1 MNAGPK
7 PPGWQSLV
15 VFAVAGLLPAPWIA
29 AHEIRGLGFEPET
42 VSALAGL
49 AIVGGAFVLSWATEL
64 AERDIPQA
72 LAILFLALV
81 SVLPEYAVDLHF
93 AWTAG
98 KDLSYAPYAVANM
111 TGANRL
117 LIGFGW
123 ALVVLIACRRSGTS
137 ELAIHPRQRLEIR
150 FLLWSTLYSFVIPL
164 TGTISLFDAAVLFAI
179 FFRYAHAAASSES
192 ESPGLVGPAAL
203 IDRVYGDT
211 GRRLWAIAMFLY
223 AGYAILI
230 AAEPF
235 ADGLVEIGRTHD
247 FDEFLLVQWVAP
259 LASESP
265 EFLIAVLFALRGR
278 GSVGIGALISSKV
291 NQWTLLVGAI
301 PIAFCLSAGSL
312 RGLPLDA
319 RQTEELILTST
330 QSLLATI
337 LIIDLRFSRSEALML
352 AVLFGGQF
360 LFTSTEVRYLFIALY
375 LAISI
380 GLLVRSRQRRSDLW
394 HLIFASPSAGDGGH
408 APHGDAGHPP
418 HGDGGHPP
426 HGS

>member
-1 MNAGPK
+1 MTGARFRA
-7 PPGWQSLV
+7 GWQGLL
-15 VFAVAGLLPAPWIA
+15 VFAGAGLVSVPWVV
-29 AHEIRGLGFEPET
+29 AHSIQGLGLEPEVT
-42 VSALAGL
+42 ATLAGL

-123 ALVVLIACRRSGTS
+123 SLVVLLACWRGRTS
-137 ELAIHPRQRLEIR
+137 ELVIHPRQRLEIR
-150 FLLWSTLYSFVIPL
+150 FLLWSTLFSFVIPL
-164 TGTISLFDAAVLFAI
+164 TGSIALFDAVVLLAI
-179 FFRYAHAAASSES
+179 FLRYAASAARSES
-192 ESPGLVGPAAL
+192 EEVQLVGPAAL
-203 IDRVYGDT
+203 IDREFGDT
-211 GRRLWAIAMFLY
+211 GRRLWALAMFAY

-230 AAEPF
+230 SAEPF
-235 ADGLVEIGRTHD
+235 ADGLVDVGRTHD

-265 EFLIAVLFALRGR
+265 EFLIAILFALRGR

-301 PIAFCLSAGSL
+301 PIAFCLSSGGLS
-312 RGLPLDA
+312 GLPLDA

-337 LIIDLRFSRSEALML
+337 LVIDLRFSRGEAVLL
-352 AVLFGGQF
+352 ALLFGGQF
-360 LFTSTEVRYLFIALY
+360 LFTSTEVRYLFIAAY
-375 LAISI
+375 LAISVA
-380 GLLVRSRQRRSDLW
+380 LLVLDPERRALLW
-394 HLIFASPSAGDGGH
+394 QLIIADPDEVQG
-408 APHGDAGHPP
+408 APHRGP
-418 HGDGGHPP
+418 
-426 HGS
+426 

>member
-1 MNAGPK
+1 MSAGPRV
-7 PPGWQSLV
+7 PGSQGLLA
-15 VFAVAGLLPAPWIA
+15 FAGAGLLSVPWLA
-29 AHEIRGLGFEPET
+29 AHGIQGLGLEPVVVAT
-42 VSALAGL
+42 LSGL

-93 AWTAG
+93 AWKAG

-123 ALVVLIACRRSGTS
+123 ALVVLIACWRAKSRELRLHRR
-137 ELAIHPRQRLEIR
+137 QQLEIR
-150 FLLWSTLYSFVIPL
+150 YLLWSTLYSFLIPL
-164 TGTISLFDAAVLFAI
+164 TGHITLVDAAVLFFI
-179 FFRYAHAAASSES
+179 FFRYAVSAAQSDSE
-192 ESPGLVGPAAL
+192 EVHLVGPAAL
-203 IDRVYGDT
+203 IDREFRDT
-211 GRRLWAIAMFLY
+211 GRRLWAVAMFAY

-230 AAEPF
+230 SAEPF
-235 ADGLVEIGRTHD
+235 AEGLVEVGRTYE

-265 EFLIAVLFALRGR
+265 EFLIAILFALRGR

-301 PIAFCLSAGSL
+301 PIAFALSAG
-312 RGLPLDA
+312 RVAGLPLDE

-337 LIIDLRFSRSEALML
+337 LVIDLRFSRREALLL
-352 AVLFGGQF
+352 AALFGGQF
-360 LFTSTEVRYLFIALY
+360 LFTSTEVRYLFTALY
-375 LAISI
+375 LAISV
-380 GLLVRSRQRRSDLW
+380 GLLLLDPRRRQLLW
-394 HLIFASPSAGDGGH
+394 RLIVADPRGGLR
-408 APHGDAGHPP
+408 
-418 HGDGGHPP
+418 
-426 HGS
+426 